1 MVKGKLKQLI
11 IIAIILFIA
20 ISMGAVI
27 GTVTWVINQS
37 PDISEYGQ
45 WTTAESTTVY
55 TADGE
60 VLTRLYQ
67 QDRVYAPLSEVPEEL
82 QHAIIAIEDDRF
94 YNHYGIDARGIL
106 RAITVNLRHRATV
119 EGASTITQQL
129 AKNALLTPERLYSR
143 KLQEMYI
150 ALQFERKYTKDEIL
164 EFYLN
169 EIFLGHSVYGVKNAA
184 NFYFNKDLDELTLA
198 ESALIAG
205 LPRAPNYYSPYR
217 NPNEAIRRRN
227 IVLNRMLEQGYIT
240 AQEAEEARQEELN
253 FEQGEEDNNDNIA
266 PYFVEHI
273 RKELLDQFGARK
285 VYTGGLKVHTSLDLE
300 MQKKAENTVNQAIES
315 GEIPTVE
322 QEDGHGERQP
332 QLSLITL
339 DPHTG
344 HIKSMVGGRGE
355 DKFNRATQAYRQP
368 GSAFKP
374 FVYTQAVRDG
384 LGTGSIVDD
393 TPKKYTSNLE
403 GRDSWIPR
411 NYNDQYSGPTTL
423 RTGLARSINVMTVRL
438 LDKVGISNTIQTA
451 EDMGIKNIISEDR
464 NLSLALGGLTK
475 GVTPLEMATA
485 YGTLATGGIKSEPI
499 AISKVLDNRGNE
511 IYSNPPVK
519 DIVLEQSE
527 AYLITDM
534 LKSAIA
540 RGPDIWGT
548 GWRAY
553 LGRPAAGKT
562 GTTSNYS
569 DAWFVGYTPD
579 LVTSVWIGE
588 DSPKRMEYKQK
599 DAEGNIITDN
609 NGNPQ
614 TEIIASGQAAKLW
627 GDYMRNIV
635 QERPVAEF
643 EQPNNIITKEINSKS
658 GQLPGPYCPD
668 HTITDELFIEGTEP
682 TETCELHKET
692 EKIEINLET
701 GAIAT
706 EYCPEDEVETKEY
719 QIKTRIIVD
728 EDGVPIRKVD
738 PETKIPL
745 TDDDGDYIYEKIPE
759 EKCSEHL
766 PDDKE
771 IEENNN
777 GNMRDQ
783 ILDFF
788 NTLR

>member
-1 MVKGKLKQLI
+1 MAKGKLKQLI
-11 IIAIILFIA
+11 IISIILFIA
-20 ISMGAVI
+20 VSTGAVV
-27 GTVTWVINQS
+27 GTVTWVISQS

-45 WTTAESTTVY
+45 WTTAESTTIY

-60 VLTRLYQ
+60 VLTRLYE
-67 QDRVYAPLSEVPEEL
+67 QDRVYAPLSEVPEDLEN
-82 QHAIIAIEDDRF
+82 AIVAIEDDRF
-94 YNHYGIDARGIL
+94 YDHYGIDVRGIL
-106 RAITVNLRHRATV
+106 RALSVNLRHRATV

-169 EIFLGHSVYGVKNAA
+169 EIFLGHSVYGVQNAA
-184 NFYFNKDLDELTLA
+184 NFYFNKDVDELTLA

-217 NPNEAIRRRN
+217 NPDEAIRRRN
-227 IVLNRMLEQGYIT
+227 VVLNRMLEQGYIT
-240 AQEAEEARQEELN
+240 AEEAEKASQEELN
-253 FEQGEEDNNDNIA
+253 LEQGEEDDNNDNIA

-273 RKELLDQFGARK
+273 RKELLDEFGARK
-285 VYTGGLKVHTSLDLE
+285 VYTGGLEVHTSLDLE
-300 MQKKAENTVNQAIES
+300 MQKQAEETVKQAIES
-315 GEIPTVE
+315 GEIPT
-322 QEDGHGERQP
+322 GEEGESQP

-344 HIKSMVGGRGE
+344 YIKSMIGGRNN
-355 DKFNRATQAYRQP
+355 DQFNRATQAYRQP

-374 FVYTQAVRDG
+374 FVYTEAVKDG
-384 LGTGSIVDD
+384 AGTGTVVDD
-393 TPKKYTSNLE
+393 TPKEYRTDLD

-411 NYNDQYSGPTTL
+411 NVNDQYLGPTTL

-438 LDKVGISNTIQTA
+438 LDEVGISNTMQTA
-451 EDMGIKNIISEDR
+451 REMGIRNIIPEDR

-475 GVTPLEMATA
+475 GVSPLEMATA
-485 YGTLATGGIKSEPI
+485 YGTLATGGIKAEPI
-499 AISKVLDNRGNE
+499 AITKVLDNRGNE
-511 IYSNPPVK
+511 IYNNPPSK

-527 AYLITDM
+527 AYLVTDM
-534 LKSAIA
+534 LKSAVA

-579 LVTSVWIGE
+579 LVTSVWLGE
-588 DSPKRMEYKQK
+588 DSPKRMEYPQR
-599 DAEGNIITDN
+599 DDEGNVITDD

-614 TEIIASGQAAKLW
+614 TEIIASGHAAQLW
-627 GDYMRNIV
+627 GDYMRNVV
-635 QERPVAEF
+635 QGRPVAEF
-643 EQPNNIITKEINSKS
+643 ERPNNIITKEINSKS
-658 GQLPGPYCPD
+658 GQLPGPYCPE

-692 EKIEINLET
+692 EEIEINTET

-719 QIKTRIIVD
+719 QVETGIIVD

-738 PETKIPL
+738 PETQVPL
-745 TDDDGDYIYEKIPE
+745 TDDDGDYIYKTIPE
-759 EKCSEHL
+759 EECSEHL
-766 PDDKE
+766 PDDEE
-771 IEENNN
+771 IEEDNTR
-777 GNMRDQ
+777 NMRDQ